1 MAKNQARLDSAASFK
16 KMALNGD
23 VLGLREALGQE
34 FSSCPPQSLV
44 EAMARRLRQFHAALR
59 AKPQQTKTCLSVLI
73 EVMERIALEKGIP
86 AAVFY
91 PGLTEKILTEETSAL
106 LPRHDAKERVL
117 EAALEVFSQKGFHPA
132 TMDEIAEKAGVGKGT
147 LYRHFETKEKLFAE
161 LVRLRL
167 EELEK
172 SASAAI
178 DETDD
183 VLTMIS
189 KYLRIYFEFFDRN
202 QRLYRL
208 IMQED
213 LDLAEHSPDQY
224 FKKVMRTVPNLKRK
238 IYEGTQQGILK
249 DVDFQTVFY
258 GTMGFAHGVIQKWL
272 ARDCCYPLSDEIP
285 GVLEVL
291 FHGFVNDER
300 PTDVS
305 AQVKRGAPGGAER
318 VLRLKQEDNETNNNR
333 RRIK

>member
-1 MAKNQARLDSAASFK
+1 MGKNQTRQSLPAFFK
-16 KMALNGD
+16 KMAGGASRQELMEG
-23 VLGLREALGQE
+23 VRQE
-34 FSSCPPQSLV
+34 FATCPPEELID
-44 EAMARRLRQFHAALR
+44 EFGRRLLELR
-59 AKPQQTKTCLSVLI
+59 ANLRTRPNEFKTRLSVLI
-73 EVMERIALEKGIP
+73 EIMGEVALKMGIP
-86 AAVFY
+86 AEVFY
-91 PGLTEKILTEETSAL
+91 PCLAEKL
-106 LPRHDAKERVL
+106 LIEDPVAIPPKQDAKDRVL

-167 EELEK
+167 EELEGN
-172 SASAAI
+172 AVAAI
-178 DETDD
+178 DGSDD

-189 KYLRIYFEFFDRN
+189 KYITVYFEFFDQN

-208 IMQED
+208 IMKED
-213 LDLAEHSPDQY
+213 LDLGEHSPDQY
-224 FKKVMRTVPNLKRK
+224 FKKVMRAVPNLKRK
-238 IYEGTQQGILK
+238 VFEGTQQGILK

-291 FHGFVNDER
+291 FHGFVKDR
-300 PTDVS
+300 PKHG
-305 AQVKRGAPGGAER
+305 APARRGAAPKMGQNVFCG
-318 VLRLKQEDNETNNNR
+318 
-333 RRIK
+333 